1 MGPSDKNAAE
11 SRRKELVQR
20 AIALAMRSR
29 WSDAVETNLQILE
42 VDPADTEAL
51 NRLGKAF
58 TEMGRIDDAR
68 ETFHKALEVSP
79 HNPIARKNLD
89 RLSRLGNEAAGTVAK
104 SASRPNVFVE
114 DSGKSGVAGLVNLAA
129 SQVLLKLAP
138 GQKLT
143 LAVEGKALKVTDP
156 SEASYVG
163 QVEPKMASRLIRLL
177 DGGNRY
183 EAAVTSVGERELT
196 ILIRESYR
204 HPSQVG
210 VVSFPATSGSGQKV
224 YVPPT
229 ILGYEIGE
237 DDTDDVERVAV
248 KDWSDDDTEPGDDE
262 AFSPVLHR
270 IISAGGGGDDEAR
283 QREEEY

>member
-1 MGPSDKNAAE
+1 MGPSDKNPAE

-58 TEMGRIDDAR
+58 TEMGRVDDAR
-68 ETFHKALEVSP
+68 ETFQKALETSP
-79 HNPIARKNLD
+79 HNAIARKNLD
-89 RLSRLGNEAAGTVAK
+89 RLSRLGSEAAVGAAK
-104 SASRPNVFVE
+104 SGTRPNVFVE

-138 GQKLT
+138 GQKLALT
-143 LAVEGKALKVTDP
+143 VDGKALKVMDP
-156 SEASYVG
+156 SEAAYVG

-237 DDTDDVERVAV
+237 DETDDVERVPV
-248 KDWSDDDTEPGDDE
+248 KDWSDDDTEPGDDD

-270 IISAGGGGDDEAR
+270 IISAGGGGGDEAR

>member
-1 MGPSDKNAAE
+1 M
-11 SRRKELVQR
+11 
-20 AIALAMRSR
+20 
-29 WSDAVETNLQILE
+29 
-42 VDPADTEAL
+42 
-51 NRLGKAF
+51 
-58 TEMGRIDDAR
+58 
-68 ETFHKALEVSP
+68 
-79 HNPIARKNLD
+79 
-89 RLSRLGNEAAGTVAK
+89 AK

-138 GQKLT
+138 GQKLA

-270 IISAGGGGDDEAR
+270 IISAGGGGGDEAR